1 MENYFNK
8 VFPCFDPLNP
18 ELFSSN
24 RIINTFTNY
33 FSFYLF
39 NKHTSLNVKS
49 HIQQLDN
56 IALKSSDS
64 SSFVLIIMDT
74 SIKNNIAIFII
85 YIYVYDKPI
94 TKTLHYTLNI
104 ISTEA
109 KLFSKI
115 IVVMD
120 SIYVVKRI
128 FNLFSHIF
136 QKQSVSILKDF

>member
-1 MENYFNK
+1 MENHFNK
-8 VFPCFDPLNP
+8 VFPSFDLFNP
-18 ELFSSN
+18 ELFPSN

-39 NKHTSLNVKS
+39 NKHTSLNIKS
-49 HIQQLDN
+49 YIQQLDN

-64 SSFVLIIMDT
+64 SFSVLVIMDT

-85 YIYVYDKPI
+85 HIHVYNKPI
-94 TKTLHYTLNI
+94 TKTLHR
-104 ISTEA
+104 TEA
-109 KLFSKI
+109 KLFAIRYGINQATINSEISKI

-136 QKQSVSILKDF
+136 